1 MATHRTRETKVNLT
15 YIETRSLTDQSTGV
29 RVAQV
34 RVVFQIPRRAVDEV
48 APALDASPHLAY
60 VEWFS
65 PLAAAP
71 DRKNK
76 MYKVMRLTE
85 NGRRCASIIRVDTIL
100 GSVHLFPQLESTTTP
115 REWNSF
121 TVLEQCNSFYVNP
134 FAGLDSHLRFR

>member
-1 MATHRTRETKVNLT
+1 M
-15 YIETRSLTDQSTGV
+15 
-29 RVAQV
+29 
-34 RVVFQIPRRAVDEV
+34 FQIPRSAVDEV
-48 APALDASPHLAY
+48 ASGLDASLHLAY

-65 PLAAAP
+65 PLAASP

-100 GSVHLFPQLESTTTP
+100 GSVHLFPQFEATVP
-115 REWNSF
+115 QEWDSS